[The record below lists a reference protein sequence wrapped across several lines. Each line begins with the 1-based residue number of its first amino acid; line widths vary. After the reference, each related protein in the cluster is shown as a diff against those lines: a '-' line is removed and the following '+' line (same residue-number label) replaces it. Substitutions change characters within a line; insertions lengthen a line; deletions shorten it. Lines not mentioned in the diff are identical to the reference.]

1 MPIPEKE
8 RLNGL
13 RGSFWYPE
21 WKCPVYFMCMHFL
34 SLSCRNRQHLHTL
47 KKWTETE
54 RRLRMYVED
63 LKKGYLK
70 KKTWR
75 KVVFFFFNYYL
86 CYWVI
91 STGLLRTALLV
102 LWFKGLMSMKAYKSN
117 IWLLISIIT
126 KNEWINLQ
134 SLIRLNLNTEHFKL
148 KTPEG
153 IEKNETECCQR
164 PIIQI

>member
-1 MPIPEKE
+1 MQIPENE

-21 WKCPVYFMCMHFL
+21 WKCPLYFMCMHFL
-34 SLSCRNRQHLHTL
+34 SLSCRNREHLHTL
-47 KKWTETE
+47 KKWTVTE
-54 RRLRMYVED
+54 RRLHTYVEE
-63 LKKGYLK
+63 LKKDDK
-70 KKTWR
+70 KK
-75 KVVFFFFNYYL
+75 KNKHANLKESFFFFNYYL
-86 CYWVI
+86 CCWVV
-91 STGLLRTALLV
+91 STGLLHTALLV
-102 LWFKGLMSMKAYKSN
+102 LWFKVLMSLKAYKSN

-153 IEKNETECCQR
+153 I
-164 PIIQI
+164 